1 MADARQRTTLPAGVV
16 RIKRGTEKF
25 DPDYYVNLEALSD
38 GKSFMNSWPAGES
51 RFLLLMYDR
60 PLSRAGFAANQ
71 LAIFDAEARTLTYV
85 IGLPAPEE
93 ITNFG
98 TTTYLENDT
107 IYVSISTASA
117 NPAIYAINSHTA
129 IATRGLEI
137 EATQIDGIGR
147 LSR

>member
-1 MADARQRTTLPAGVV
+1 
-16 RIKRGTEKF
+16 
-25 DPDYYVNLEALSD
+25 
-38 GKSFMNSWPAGES
+38 
-51 RFLLLMYDR
+51 
-60 PLSRAGFAANQ
+60 

-85 IGLPAPEE
+85 TGLPAPEE

-129 IATRGLEI
+129 IETRGLEI